1 MKYLKYAVLVLG
13 CTIWAIGLSPAL
25 LSQFQRLGLIQD
37 GYHYGDLY
45 RLSNLSEFR
54 DPRKGCT
61 GYQPPAKSTSK
72 KVHLYV
78 IGDSFT
84 EKQRVGKEDFAA
96 DNYTYVHWSDFLHIR
111 TDTTETNVLLIESVE
126 RHFRQKMVA
135 PIAILIPD
143 TATFVT
149 RYVPQKFMHRL
160 DNAFKSS
167 QTEDR
172 LDALLFQNDIFL
184 KLKEWKA
191 DFNQYVFDRVNNTVT
206 LVNNDRDMVY
216 YMDTDRDTSTV
227 TSSFSKLEN
236 SEIDTIVLNLNR
248 SSETARSLGF
258 DAVMLSIIPNK
269 VSVLDPDYGEYNNL
283 IERIYKHPK
292 LQIPSIDVLV
302 DYRKM
307 GPAAYLKG
315 DSHWTCEAQ
324 FIWLN
329 KTNALLNK
337 LLKEPDM

>member
-1 MKYLKYAVLVLG
+1 MKFLKYAILVL
-13 CTIWAIGLSPAL
+13 CCIIWVIGLSPAL

-45 RLSNLSEFR
+45 RLSNLSDFR
-54 DPRKGCT
+54 EPRKTCT
-61 GYQPPAKSTSK
+61 GYKPPVKSTSK

-84 EKQRVGKEDFAA
+84 EKQRVEKKDFPV
-96 DNYTYVHWSDFLHIR
+96 DNYTYVHWSDFLHIK
-111 TDTTETNVLLIESVE
+111 TDTSETNVLLIESIE
-126 RHFRQKMVA
+126 RHFRQKMVG
-135 PIAILIPD
+135 PISVLIPD

-160 DNAFKSS
+160 DDAFKSTH
-167 QTEDR
+167 TEDR
-172 LDALLFQNDIFL
+172 LDALLFQNDFFL

-191 DFNQYVFDRVNNTVT
+191 DFNQFVFNRVNKTVT

-227 TSSFSKLEN
+227 TSSFSELDN
-236 SEIDTIVLNLNR
+236 SEVDTIVQNLNR
-248 SSETARSLGF
+248 SREMADSLGF

-269 VSVLDPDYGEYNNL
+269 VSVLNADYGQYNKL
-283 IERIYKHPK
+283 IERIYKHPNF
-292 LQIPSIDVLV
+292 QIPYIDVLA

-307 GPAAYLKG
+307 GTSSYLKG

-324 FIWLN
+324 FLWLN
-329 KTNALLNK
+329 KTNALLNQ
-337 LLKEPDM
+337 LVENPEM